1 MIRAEKHLNIL
12 YLAMFAVVIGI
23 ISGFGAIVFRGMIG
37 IIHNLTFSGKLSV
50 FFDANVH
57 TLKSV
62 WGVGII
68 FVPVFGALIVSWITN
83 TFAPEARGHGVPEVL
98 DAIYHREGR
107 IRPIVA
113 VVKSIASSISIG
125 TGGSVGRE
133 GPIIQIGSAFG
144 SLMGQVINIAA
155 RQRIVLI
162 AAGAAAAISATF
174 NTPIGAMAFA
184 IELLL
189 ISVSAVNV
197 TIIAIATVTATVISH
212 YFLGNSPSFYVPGLE
227 NAFSQAIKPNSIMAF
242 VPFGI
247 LAGIAA
253 AIFTQSIYW
262 FEDQSAKL
270 IRNPYWRHMTGMFL
284 IGIMLYLMM
293 RFSGHYYVEGVG
305 YATIIDILNTTL
317 SNPWFLLTL
326 FMLKMLATGL
336 TLGTGASGGIF
347 SPSLFLGACLGAT
360 YGGFMNYL
368 FPGLHIPEPVFAI
381 AGMAAMVGGTTGA
394 VLTAI
399 TMTFE
404 QTRNY
409 NSILPIVL
417 TVALAY
423 FVRTKISTQSIYT
436 LKLYRRGVTI
446 PQGLQAAI
454 HGIKRASEIM
464 SRDFVLITPDEI
476 NSWIQQ
482 QSGESSLSYGIVR
495 ENNEVLGVIRP
506 ELNYLIS
513 DIDPNQLIGKKFI
526 FITEK
531 TPWQTVTEKMNAQK
545 ANAVIVMKKH
555 RDKTP
560 DNIVGLITR
569 HEIFKAS
576 EQFSHL
582 MTSTHAPEN

>member
-68 FVPVFGALIVSWITN
+68 FVPVLGALIVSWITN

-113 VVKSIASSISIG
+113 AVKSIASSISIG

-227 NAFSQAIKPNSIMAF
+227 NAFS
-242 VPFGI
+242 
-247 LAGIAA
+247 
-253 AIFTQSIYW
+253 
-262 FEDQSAKL
+262 
-270 IRNPYWRHMTGMFL
+270 
-284 IGIMLYLMM
+284 
-293 RFSGHYYVEGVG
+293 
-305 YATIIDILNTTL
+305 
-317 SNPWFLLTL
+317 
-326 FMLKMLATGL
+326 
-336 TLGTGASGGIF
+336 
-347 SPSLFLGACLGAT
+347 
-360 YGGFMNYL
+360 
-368 FPGLHIPEPVFAI
+368 
-381 AGMAAMVGGTTGA
+381 
-394 VLTAI
+394 
-399 TMTFE
+399 
-404 QTRNY
+404 
-409 NSILPIVL
+409 
-417 TVALAY
+417 
-423 FVRTKISTQSIYT
+423 
-436 LKLYRRGVTI
+436 
-446 PQGLQAAI
+446 
-454 HGIKRASEIM
+454 
-464 SRDFVLITPDEI
+464 
-476 NSWIQQ
+476 
-482 QSGESSLSYGIVR
+482 
-495 ENNEVLGVIRP
+495 
-506 ELNYLIS
+506 
-513 DIDPNQLIGKKFI
+513 
-526 FITEK
+526 
-531 TPWQTVTEKMNAQK
+531 
-545 ANAVIVMKKH
+545 
-555 RDKTP
+555 
-560 DNIVGLITR
+560 
-569 HEIFKAS
+569 
-576 EQFSHL
+576 
-582 MTSTHAPEN
+582 

>member
-1 MIRAEKHLNIL
+1 
-12 YLAMFAVVIGI
+12 
-23 ISGFGAIVFRGMIG
+23 
-37 IIHNLTFSGKLSV
+37 
-50 FFDANVH
+50 
-57 TLKSV
+57 
-62 WGVGII
+62 
-68 FVPVFGALIVSWITN
+68 
-83 TFAPEARGHGVPEVL
+83 
-98 DAIYHREGR
+98 
-107 IRPIVA
+107 
-113 VVKSIASSISIG
+113 
-125 TGGSVGRE
+125 
-133 GPIIQIGSAFG
+133 
-144 SLMGQVINIAA
+144 
-155 RQRIVLI
+155 
-162 AAGAAAAISATF
+162 
-174 NTPIGAMAFA
+174 
-184 IELLL
+184 
-189 ISVSAVNV
+189 
-197 TIIAIATVTATVISH
+197 
-212 YFLGNSPSFYVPGLE
+212 
-227 NAFSQAIKPNSIMAF
+227 MAF

-270 IRNPYWRHMTGMFL
+270 IRNPYWRHMAGMFL

-482 QSGESSLSYGIVR
+482 QSGESSLSYAIVR

-526 FITEK
+526 VVTEK
-531 TPWQTVTEKMNAQK
+531 TPWQTVIEKINAQN

-555 RDKTP
+555 GDKTA
-560 DNIVGLITR
+560 DSIVGIITR
-569 HEIFKAS
+569 HETFKAS